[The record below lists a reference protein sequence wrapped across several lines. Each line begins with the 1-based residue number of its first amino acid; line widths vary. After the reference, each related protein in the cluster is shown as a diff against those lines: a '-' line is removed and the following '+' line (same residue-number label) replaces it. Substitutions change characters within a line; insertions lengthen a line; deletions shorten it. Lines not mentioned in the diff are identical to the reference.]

1 MIIAIIILI
10 FISFFFSGSE
20 TALTAA
26 NKTKFKTEADKG
38 DKKAK
43 GIVKLL
49 EKPSEFITTILI
61 GNNVANILLPTLVT
75 IMALRWGISVGI
87 ASAVLTVV
95 IILISEVIPK
105 SVAATFPD
113 KITRLVYPII
123 NICVIVFRPIT
134 LLLNKLTDSI
144 NRSLSKGQPQEHQ
157 FSKEEFKTML
167 AIAGH
172 EGALNEVE
180 TSRLEGVINF
190 ENLKVK
196 DVDTTPRI
204 NVTAF
209 ASNATYEEVYETVM
223 NKPYTR
229 YPVYEGDIDN
239 IIGVFHSKYLL
250 AWSNKKEDQITN
262 YSAKPLFVNE
272 HNKAEWVLRKMTISR
287 KHLAIVLDEF
297 GGTEA
302 IVSHEDLIE
311 ELLGM
316 EIEDEMDK
324 KEKEKLSQQQIQFQQ
339 RKNRNVSI

>member
-172 EGALNEVE
+172 EGA
-180 TSRLEGVINF
+180 
-190 ENLKVK
+190 
-196 DVDTTPRI
+196 
-204 NVTAF
+204 
-209 ASNATYEEVYETVM
+209 SNATYEEVYETVM